1 MAMEQP
7 PPPSYREA
15 TERQDWLPLVAPYIS
30 LRDHA
35 SLCLVSRRF
44 YRHFAPRLWNDP
56 VAVLRVLRPRADCDE
71 GTLPVGTQLPVLE
84 C

>member
-1 MAMEQP
+1 MTMEP

-15 TERQDWLPLVAPYIS
+15 TERQDWLPLVAPHIS

-44 YRHFAPRLWNDP
+44 HRHFAPRLWNDP

-71 GTLPVGTQLPVLE
+71 GTLPVGT
-84 C
+84 